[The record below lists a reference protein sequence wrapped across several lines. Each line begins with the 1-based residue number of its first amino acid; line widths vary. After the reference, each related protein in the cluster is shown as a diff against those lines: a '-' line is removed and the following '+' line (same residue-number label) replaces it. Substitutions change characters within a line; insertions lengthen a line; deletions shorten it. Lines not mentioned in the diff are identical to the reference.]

1 MKQTRNSD
9 SEEDNNV
16 NGEKV
21 SMRPG
26 PRKGFTT
33 SKNINKYMSCI
44 GNENNL
50 GKQKYESYI
59 NLNSQSPMDKIVD

>member
-1 MKQTRNSD
+1 MKQTGNSD

-16 NGEKV
+16 NGETV

-26 PRKGFTT
+26 PRNGFTT
-33 SKNINKYMSCI
+33 SKSMNKYMSGLGY

-50 GKQKYESYI
+50 GKQKYKPSYTT
-59 NLNSQSPMDKIVD
+59 SQMDKIVD